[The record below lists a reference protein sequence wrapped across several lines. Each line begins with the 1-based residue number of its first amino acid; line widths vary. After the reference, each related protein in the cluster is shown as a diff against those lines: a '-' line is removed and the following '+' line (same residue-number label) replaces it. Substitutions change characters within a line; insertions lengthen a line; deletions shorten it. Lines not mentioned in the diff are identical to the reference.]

1 MTAHV
6 WDNHDEFLECWNQFS
21 NNVLR
26 GFCCHVC
33 RQQFDVVRDRDGFSI
48 GILCGC
54 PAVSEVPL
62 IEIADV
68 N

>member
-1 MTAHV
+1 MSTLTHAEFILA
-6 WDNHDEFLECWNQFS
+6 WNEFSDNVS
-21 NNVLR
+21 R
-26 GFCCHVC
+26 GFACHIC

-54 PAVSEVPL
+54 PAISGTPSVEFASL
-62 IEIADV
+62 